1 MNNTNSNSTFIK
13 SYDNKYYINVNHK
26 KKVNIYILLVHN
38 KLKRKKFAWHVIFKK
53 DNGL

>member
-26 KKVNIYILLVHN
+26 KKGQYLYFI
-38 KLKRKKFAWHVIFKK
+38 
-53 DNGL
+53 GTQ